1 LRELAPHPSPLPD
14 GEREGVGGTF
24 DKVILETQHQEVI
37 VMQTLTGKLR
47 WYPGDALVEIRRED
61 LEKIADQCGVNITLN
76 EVKGKDLFS
85 EGEMV
90 LEETGNKPLE
100 EVTQTVVTISAPTEH
115 AFREC
120 LLRIIG
126 KYRAPRTVYSTWGSD
141 ERAKEIFGEVADAW
155 DGWF

>member
-1 LRELAPHPSPLPD
+1 
-14 GEREGVGGTF
+14 
-24 DKVILETQHQEVI
+24 
-37 VMQTLTGKLR
+37 MQTLTGKLR

-61 LEKIADQCGVNITLN
+61 LEKIAHQCGVNIALN
-76 EVKGKDLFS
+76 EIKGKDLFT

-100 EVTQTVVTISAPTEH
+100 EVTQTVVIISAPTEH

-120 LLRIIG
+120 LLRIID

-141 ERAKEIFGEVADAW
+141 ERAKEIFAELADAW
-155 DGWF
+155 DGWL

>member
-1 LRELAPHPSPLPD
+1 MVSL
-14 GEREGVGGTF
+14 
-24 DKVILETQHQEVI
+24 
-37 VMQTLTGKLR
+37 MGKLR
-47 WYPGDALVEIRRED
+47 WYPGDALVEIRQED
-61 LEKIADQCGVNITLN
+61 LEKIADECGVSITLDK
-76 EVKGKDLFS
+76 VKGTDSFT

-120 LLRIIG
+120 LLRIID
-126 KYRAPRTVYSTWGSD
+126 KYRAPRTVYSMWGSD
-141 ERAKEIFGEVADAW
+141 ERAKEIFQEVADAW